1 MPDIRRICA
10 QDLKQCAK
18 ELKIGDK
25 ILLSGYVYTARDAAH
40 KRIVEMLDL
49 SQAEPGPYILCALP
63 LKISGS
69 DGTPVRAVL
78 MKR

>member
-40 KRIVEMLDL
+40 KRIAALLDAG
-49 SQAEPGPYILCALP
+49 QE
-63 LKISGS
+63 
-69 DGTPVRAVL
+69 RQ
-78 MKR
+78 